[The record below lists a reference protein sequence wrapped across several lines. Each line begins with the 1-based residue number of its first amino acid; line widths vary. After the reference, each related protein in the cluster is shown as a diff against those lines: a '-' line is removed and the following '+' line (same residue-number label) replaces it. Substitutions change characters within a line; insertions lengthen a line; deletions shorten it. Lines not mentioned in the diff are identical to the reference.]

1 MCRSGSGND
10 PNKVQSVRRGPLAYG
25 ADVVGFTALGCNFQ
39 CVVRAA
45 EVIRRRRPDL
55 PLLLGGPH
63 ASILHEQILSSFST
77 FDIVF
82 RHEAEETLLPALE
95 RLGTSDLSGIP
106 GVSFRDKDGR
116 VVCNPGK
123 PTVEDL
129 DELPMPAF
137 DVYPIGELG
146 LSNIR
151 IEAGRGCP
159 FSCRFCSTASFFGR
173 TYRLKSPERL
183 LSEMRLLRDAYGHT
197 DFQLNHDLF
206 TVDKRKVHAFCDA
219 VRGEGFHWRCSARAD
234 CVDEQLIEAMASAGC
249 QHIYFGIET
258 GSQRMQRVADKR
270 LDLALVEPVLDVTS
284 RLGMAS
290 TTSFITGFPEEE
302 LVDQEETLDLL
313 GRLHHRADDLNLG
326 QLYLLTPEPGTYLIQ
341 RYGSELRLDEH
352 TSGFNFPRID
362 AEDGV
367 LLAEHA
373 ELFPNHYYFPS
384 KLSRERHIFVTSGW
398 LVLNEIGAATFRYL
412 LGAFDGSLAKLLG
425 AAYEHWTKTG
435 RSQSIG
441 AAVEG
446 MLRDRFG
453 DDHHL
458 VSLVRFGR
466 AVRDA
471 RPGWLSEDLDSAV
484 DPRDLTLSVSPTTT
498 ILRRIHD
505 CSTLITRLS
514 KEGRT
519 TLLDDDETGP
529 LGPLLLVAAAPQ
541 PRVFRIDGPTAD
553 LIERFEQPTSYWQCC
568 MAMAEEKSAVY
579 PAWDEVERLHSLGV
593 LRVAGGQPA

>member
-1 MCRSGSGND
+1 MGSVVNYEVDLHHGL
-10 PNKVQSVRRGPLAYG
+10 LAYG

-384 KLSRERHIFVTSGW
+384 KLSRERHILLAEHAELFPNHYYFPSKLSRERHIFVTSGW

-471 RPGWLSEDLDSAV
+471 RPGWL
-484 DPRDLTLSVSPTTT
+484 
-498 ILRRIHD
+498 
-505 CSTLITRLS
+505 
-514 KEGRT
+514 
-519 TLLDDDETGP
+519 
-529 LGPLLLVAAAPQ
+529 
-541 PRVFRIDGPTAD
+541 
-553 LIERFEQPTSYWQCC
+553 
-568 MAMAEEKSAVY
+568 
-579 PAWDEVERLHSLGV
+579 
-593 LRVAGGQPA
+593 